1 MKSFKF
7 TPFQKD
13 LIKNKN
19 GAHAALSNEWFD
31 KLERDIQRDIQRQIA
46 EQISAH
52 NAYMDDLRRKSK
64 TATHVINA
72 IHKLIKYADYKG
84 SIGMRM
90 KKSEFD
96 YMMKNLDEDEVR
108 KVMNWIDSQ
117 GGFDQVFAP
126 ERK

>member
-1 MKSFKF
+1 MKSFEF

-13 LIKNKN
+13 MIRNKN
-19 GAHAALSNEWFD
+19 GAHTALSNEWFD
-31 KLERDIQRDIQRQIA
+31 KLERDIQRQIA

-52 NAYMDDLRRKSK
+52 NAYIDDLRRKSK
-64 TATHVINA
+64 TATYVINA
-72 IHKLIKYADYKG
+72 VHKLIKYADYKG
-84 SIGMRM
+84 SIHMRM

-117 GGFDQVFAP
+117 GGFDQVLAP

>member
-1 MKSFKF
+1 MKSFEF

-13 LIKNKN
+13 AIRNKN

-31 KLERDIQRDIQRQIA
+31 KLERDIQRQVA

-52 NAYMDDLRRKSK
+52 NTYIDDLRRESK
-64 TATHVINA
+64 TATYVVNA
-72 IHKLIKYADYKG
+72 IHKFINYADSKG
-84 SIGMRM
+84 SIRMRM

-117 GGFDQVFAP
+117 GGFDQVLAP